1 MKFNQDLTSI
11 DWTMNETDDLN
22 QYGSNF
28 INTFNQILDIHAPKT
43 LVKPTQI
50 KTKHRAKPWI
60 NNDIIKLIK
69 QKDKKHAKFIK
80 EK

>member
-1 MKFNQDLTSI
+1 
-11 DWTMNETDDLN
+11 MNETDDLN

-50 KTKHRAKPWI
+50 KTKRRAKPWI

-69 QKDKKHAKFIK
+69 TKNMHTSSKKKMK
-80 EK
+80 RKNQSYSMSTNL